1 MISVGAGGKEKGGG
15 REGGR
20 EGGGRREEGGREGD
34 RGKDTSSKTHV
45 QCTGLSY
52 ETVPCKHDIITV
64 TTIKTWE

>member
-1 MISVGAGGKEKGGG
+1 M
-15 REGGR
+15 
-20 EGGGRREEGGREGD
+20 EGGGREGGREGD